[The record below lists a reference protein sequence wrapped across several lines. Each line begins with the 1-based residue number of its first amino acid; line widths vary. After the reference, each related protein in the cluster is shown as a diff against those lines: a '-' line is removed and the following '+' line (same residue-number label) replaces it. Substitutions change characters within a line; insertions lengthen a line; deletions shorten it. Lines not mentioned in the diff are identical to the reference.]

1 MWIYKFLLKVF
12 KFIYFFYYVKRKK
25 FVWCTMDIFLN
36 INNSLIW
43 NSSSAATYYRSNK
56 NYLHPNLIF
65 LRWETN
71 IFPNSCGSIY
81 LWKFFHQLVMYLFP
95 GLAEL
100 LTTDEQSEVLS
111 SSSSSISAS
120 SSGSVV
126 VCETSDSSSESVCS
140 GVRLEFSFSL
150 ASFFFPFLVTKNR
163 KI

>member
-1 MWIYKFLLKVF
+1 
-12 KFIYFFYYVKRKK
+12 
-25 FVWCTMDIFLN
+25 MDIFLN

-81 LWKFFHQLVMYLFP
+81 VMYLFP

>member
-1 MWIYKFLLKVF
+1 
-12 KFIYFFYYVKRKK
+12 
-25 FVWCTMDIFLN
+25 MDIFLN

-81 LWKFFHQLVMYLFP
+81 LWKFFHQLVTNLFP
-95 GLAEL
+95 GLAVL
-100 LTTDEQSEVLS
+100 LTTDEQSEVLP